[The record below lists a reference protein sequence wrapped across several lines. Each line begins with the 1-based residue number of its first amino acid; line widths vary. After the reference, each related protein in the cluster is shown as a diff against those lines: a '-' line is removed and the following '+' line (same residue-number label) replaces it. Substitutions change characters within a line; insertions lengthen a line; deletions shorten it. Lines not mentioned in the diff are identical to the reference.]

1 MPYRFKIDEPVAK
14 GFHRI
19 AREQLDAALQEL
31 AASEVQPKA
40 VHECRKSLKRL
51 RALVRLV
58 APALGK
64 KVARRRIKAL
74 GAIARLLAD
83 RRDQAVIMET
93 AATLSS
99 ETGTDGSLTLAPLKT
114 HFAKSVGDAPHPL
127 DPVCALEARQLLAL
141 ELKKFDGARLRKRGF
156 AAFDGG
162 LEKSYRRAR
171 RALREAYSEPSNETF
186 HALRKS
192 VQWHWRQMSLL
203 ARAWPEEA
211 AVRVNAAREL
221 SQMLG
226 DDHDL
231 AMLIDATAKADD
243 ISPEHKDAIIGLC
256 IRKQQTLRAA
266 VEHPA
271 EQLFAESTTAF
282 VKRMRVY
289 WKHGRKAPNVEAR
302 PIARQEALQFQT
314 ALTESSV
321 IEAIKR
327 VTAKPRLAAKAAT
340 AKSSQSRT

>member
-1 MPYRFKIDEPVAK
+1 MPYRFKIDEPVEK

-31 AASEVQPKA
+31 AAPEVNAKA

-64 KVARRRIKAL
+64 KAARRRIKAL
-74 GAIARLLAD
+74 GAVAQLLAD

-93 AATLSS
+93 AASLSS

-114 HFAKSVGDAPHPL
+114 HFAKSVGDAVQPL

-141 ELKKFDGARLRKRGF
+141 ELKKFDGARLRERGF

-171 RALREAYSEPSNETF
+171 KALREAYGEPSDETF

-231 AMLIDATAKADD
+231 AMLINTTAKADD
-243 ISPEHKDAIIGLC
+243 ISPEHKEAIIGLC
-256 IRKQQTLRAA
+256 IRKQQALRAA
-266 VEHPA
+266 AEHPA
-271 EQLFAESTTAF
+271 EQLFAEPTAAF
-282 VKRMRVY
+282 VKRMRAY
-289 WKHGRKAPNVEAR
+289 WKHGRKTPDLGKR
-302 PIARQEALQFQT
+302 PVARQEALQFQP

-321 IEAIKR
+321 LEAIKR
-327 VTAKPRLAAKAAT
+327 ATAKPRPAAKAAT

>member
-1 MPYRFKIDEPVAK
+1 MPYRFKIDEPVEK

-19 AREQLDAALQEL
+19 AREQIDAALQEL
-31 AASEVQPKA
+31 AAPEVQSKA

-64 KVARRRIKAL
+64 KAARRRIKSL
-74 GAIARLLAD
+74 GAIARLLAA
-83 RRDQAVIMET
+83 RRDQAVITET
-93 AATLSS
+93 AAILSS
-99 ETGTDGSLTLAPLKT
+99 ESGADGSLTLAPLKT
-114 HFAKSVGDAPHPL
+114 HFSKSVGDAAQPL

-141 ELKKFDGARLRKRGF
+141 ELKKFARARLRKRGF

-171 RALREAYSEPSNETF
+171 KSLREAYSEPSDETF

-203 ARAWPEEA
+203 ARAWPEEF
-211 AVRVNAAREL
+211 AVRVNVAREL

-231 AMLIDATAKADD
+231 AMLIDATAKAGD
-243 ISPEHKDAIIGLC
+243 ISPEHKEAIIGLC
-256 IRKQQTLRAA
+256 IRKQQALRAA

-271 EQLFAESTTAF
+271 EQLFAEPARAF
-282 VKRMRVY
+282 VERMQAY
-289 WKHGRKAPNVEAR
+289 WKHGRRTPDLER
-302 PIARQEALQFQT
+302 QPIARQSTLQFQT

-321 IEAIKR
+321 IEAIKTA
-327 VTAKPRLAAKAAT
+327 TAKPRLPAKAAT
-340 AKSSQSRT
+340 AKSSRSRS